1 MLGCSSQ
8 EYAVCTYKIPNP
20 FPFENTMKFKNRKDG
35 IVFPVLGDPGL
46 CVYLF
51 VADSVS
57 SGGCCSPFC
66 ISHRGEDIGS

>member
-1 MLGCSSQ
+1 
-8 EYAVCTYKIPNP
+8 
-20 FPFENTMKFKNRKDG
+20 MKFKNRKDG

-66 ISHRGEDIGS
+66 ISHQGEDIGL